1 MSLFAFQDIITSVTA
16 IMILLV
22 LILTLEFVARA
33 RQVDVAEDHRQVATD
48 LKQTIRA
55 GEARLDALQRTL
67 QETRGA
73 AKSASAAT
81 QASVEQRYAE
91 ATARQAA
98 LEQEVARA
106 ETAVTRAADERRS
119 AEDRLLAATTD
130 AAEATRLEAKAESI
144 AATAVAIEE
153 ANREER
159 QRQQDLAAAASQPT
173 RLLFNPSDDG
183 GKTAVMVEVAA
194 DGVTALP
201 ADGGAPQALGWGL
214 TGPSFAF
221 RRWLAG
227 LRSANDYVVIMLRPS
242 GISRYESVRD
252 AIVEAGIDVGTE
264 LVPERLAIVVGQE
277 GGGP

>member
-33 RQVDVAEDHRQVATD
+33 RQVGVAEDHRQVATD
-48 LKQTIRA
+48 LKRTIRD
-55 GEARLDALQRTL
+55 GEARLEALQRTL

-73 AKSASAAT
+73 ARSASASTPAG
-81 QASVEQRYAE
+81 VERLCAE

-98 LEQEVARA
+98 LEQDVARA

-119 AEDRLLAATTD
+119 AEDRLLAAATD
-130 AAEATRLEAKAESI
+130 VAEATRLEAEAESI
-144 AATAVAIEE
+144 AAAAVAIEE

-242 GISRYESVRD
+242 GINRYGAVRD

-264 LVPERLAIVVGQE
+264 LVPERLAIVVGRD

>member
-22 LILTLEFVARA
+22 LILTLEFLSRA
-33 RQVDVAEDHRQVATD
+33 RQVGVPEDHRHVVAD

-81 QASVEQRYAE
+81 RASVERRYAE
-91 ATARQAA
+91 ATVRQAA

-106 ETAVTRAADERRS
+106 ETAVTRAADERHS
-119 AEDRLLAATTD
+119 AEDRLLAAATHT
-130 AAEATRLEAKAESI
+130 AEASRFEAEAESI

-159 QRQQDLAAAASQPT
+159 QRQQGLAAAPAQPT

-183 GKTAVMVEVAA
+183 GKNAVMVEVAA
-194 DGVTALP
+194 DGVTTLSP
-201 ADGGAPQALGWGL
+201 GGGAPQPLGWGL

-221 RRWLAG
+221 RRWLTG
-227 LRSANDYVVIMLRPS
+227 LQSASDYVVIMLRPS
-242 GISRYESVRD
+242 GIQRYAAVRD

-264 LVPERLAIVVGQE
+264 LVPEHLVIVVGQD